1 MWLYLYCPHLFLQS
15 WYLKNYQ
22 AEPIVL
28 VDHRHHCVTDAS
40 SHALK
45 AGIQLGM
52 KLTSVQA
59 LSPSCQIVSLSE
71 HNLQQA
77 MSAAMATLSKKLM
90 GFSSWVSPDGQDGV
104 YLEIATMEKLLGKG
118 EVLTQKIQQALLPV
132 TDMHFASAPYAKTAR
147 LLARSHMNIYLEQN
161 NFKEYLQGL
170 PLRHLA
176 FSPAIE
182 HALRKLGLKRLNELL
197 QLKRSDVAYR
207 IDPDLAL
214 ELDFLLGHKR
224 FLPTP
229 FEPPLQFYLPHD
241 LACEAEHAQQ
251 LRFPL
256 KHVLSQFC
264 QYMVQHNVVA
274 QRVAIHCL
282 DREQQAYPIAIELA
296 RGSSQLEPWLDM
308 LKYTLEQFKPPQAIM
323 RLVISCQVFE
333 AQSPQSDDFF
343 QSPSQQKK
351 VDGLLN
357 KLRSRLGKESYAFLH
372 TTPQGLPELQTGMSQ
387 LQALPKAPS
396 TTSIHRSHQTLLIQ
410 PLPNA
415 PLQPVWLLPQAKGI
429 TMNQYEVLHG
439 PERKQGFWW
448 QGFYGYRDYYIARY
462 VGWANR
468 VNSHRDKQGALHW
481 LFRDHNNQWWL
492 HGYFP

>member
-22 AEPIVL
+22 TEPIVL
-28 VDHRHHCVTDAS
+28 VDQKHHCVTDAS
-40 SHALK
+40 PLALK

-52 KLTSVQA
+52 KLSSVQA
-59 LSPSCQIVSLSE
+59 LSPACQIVSINE

-77 MSAAMATLSKKLM
+77 MDAAMATLSKKLM
-90 GFSSWVSPDGQDGV
+90 GYSSWVSPDGQDGV

-118 EVLTQKIQQALLPV
+118 EALTQKIQQALLPLSH
-132 TDMHFASAPYAKTAR
+132 MHFASAPYAKAAR
-147 LLARSHMNIYLEQN
+147 LLARSHMNVHLEKN
-161 NFKEYLQGL
+161 NLKEYLQGL
-170 PLRHLA
+170 PLNRLD
-176 FSPAIE
+176 FPPAIE
-182 HALRKLGLKRLNELL
+182 HALRKLGLKKLKELL

-207 IDPDLAL
+207 IDQDLAQ
-214 ELDFLLGHKR
+214 ELDFLIGHKK

-229 FEPPLQFYLPHD
+229 FELPLHFYLPHD

-256 KHVLSQFC
+256 KHVLNQFC

-274 QRVAIHCL
+274 QRVVVHCF
-282 DREQQAYPIAIELA
+282 DREQQAYPIYIELA

-323 RLVISCQVFE
+323 RLIISCKVFE

-343 QSPSQQKK
+343 QSPSQQKAI
-351 VDGLLN
+351 DGLLN
-357 KLRSRLGKESYAFLH
+357 KLSARLGKSAHGFLH
-372 TTPQGLPELQTGMSQ
+372 TQPQGLPELQTSMSQ
-387 LQALPKAPS
+387 LPKISKVTS
-396 TTSIHRSHQTLLIQ
+396 TTTIHRAYQTLVTQ

-415 PLQPVWLLPQAKGI
+415 PLQPVWLLPQAKSI
-429 TMNQYEVLHG
+429 TMNQYEILHG

-462 VGWANR
+462 TGWAKA
-468 VNSHRDKQGALHW
+468 VNDHHNQQGALHW
-481 LFRDHNNQWWL
+481 LFRDSHNQWYL